1 MKEEKIKVLAL
12 LPMELPKEIDLDNTL
27 EAMQKFVG
35 GLIECITLSD
45 TGSEV
50 TLVCNDEGK
59 LLGLPLNRPL
69 WDGADVLAGPGFLA
83 GCDNEGNLTSLPQSA
98 MDFYKEKFRA
108 FFGFCG
114 QRGRSIEFAVL
125 QKNRQP
131 MQHRVTGS
139 VQIQNGQTVAFDF
152 IPVSVAIV
160 VDANAPLFTL
170 KALLLCA
177 VPLFQ
182 SSSSDLAADYNVSLC
197 GQNGNPAAYGALHG
211 DEVSLHSLQLQ
222 KNHRMQAEAV
232 CGHIHQTLSGYPKDP
247 FRPD

>member
-1 MKEEKIKVLAL
+1 MQRKNSCH
-12 LPMELPKEIDLDNTL
+12 LPVANDDISR
-27 EAMQKFVG
+27 
-35 GLIECITLSD
+35 LIV
-45 TGSEV
+45 EV
-50 TLVCNDEGK
+50 KSVHQ
-59 LLGLPLNRPL
+59 
-69 WDGADVLAGPGFLA
+69 V
-83 GCDNEGNLTSLPQSA
+83 
-98 MDFYKEKFRA
+98 

-177 VPLFQ
+177 VPSFSIIFKRIGGRL
-182 SSSSDLAADYNVSLC
+182 
-197 GQNGNPAAYGALHG
+197 
-211 DEVSLHSLQLQ
+211 
-222 KNHRMQAEAV
+222 
-232 CGHIHQTLSGYPKDP
+232 
-247 FRPD
+247 